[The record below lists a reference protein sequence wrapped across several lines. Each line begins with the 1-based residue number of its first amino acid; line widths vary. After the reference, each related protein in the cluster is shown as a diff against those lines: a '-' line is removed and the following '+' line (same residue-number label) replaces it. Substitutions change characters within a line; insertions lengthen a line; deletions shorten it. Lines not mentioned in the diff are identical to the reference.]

1 MKEKDRPQT
10 KIRGHLIEKNIE
22 IQDFQSRIQNLGK
35 GQIIVTPHA
44 LFRLAERQRKVFKE
58 KVIIEYILNRMP
70 IMVGI
75 QYNKNFAVFY
85 EYSKKEALRIILDVK
100 INQIEVVT
108 FYIINKNQIPK

>member
-1 MKEKDRPQT
+1 
-10 KIRGHLIEKNIE
+10 
-22 IQDFQSRIQNLGK
+22 
-35 GQIIVTPHA
+35 
-44 LFRLAERQRKVFKE
+44 
-58 KVIIEYILNRMP
+58 
-70 IMVGI
+70 MVGI